1 MQILDTIPELKK
13 LSQTWHREG
22 LRVALVPTMGF
33 FHSGHLSLMRHASTL
48 ADKVIVSRFVNP
60 TQFGPNEDLASYP
73 RNEEQDIVL
82 ATEAGVDALFQ
93 PTPDI
98 MYRPD
103 HATWVD
109 VAELSGLLC
118 GATRPIHFRG
128 VCTVVLKLLHLAA
141 PDVAVFGE
149 KDWQQLTIIRHMV
162 RDLDLDV
169 CIEGHPIVREADGLA
184 LSSRNAYLTAEER
197 AQAPGI
203 REAIIKMVERVR
215 NGERNAEALLDALRN
230 DLARLVPLGQP
241 DYLSLVHP
249 DTLQPLS
256 HLENDA
262 LVAVAVKLGK
272 ARLIDNQ
279 RLLPLP
285 QLS

>member
-1 MQILDTIPELKK
+1 MQILDSPSALKS
-13 LSQTWHREG
+13 LSRSWRHAG

-33 FHSGHLSLMRHASTL
+33 FHAGHVSLMRHAATL

-73 RNEEQDIVL
+73 RDEAQDIRL
-82 ATEAGVDALFQ
+82 ATDAGVDALFQ
-93 PTPDI
+93 PSSES
-98 MYRPD
+98 MYRSD

-109 VAELSGLLC
+109 VPELGNVLC
-118 GATRPIHFRG
+118 GASRPDHFRG
-128 VCTVVLKLLHLAA
+128 VCTVVLKLLHMAE

-169 CIEGHPIVREADGLA
+169 RIEGHPIVREADGLA
-184 LSSRNAYLTAEER
+184 LSSRNAYLSPEER

-203 REAIIKMVERVR
+203 RAAILHICDLVR
-215 NGERNAEALLDALRN
+215 QGERNAITLRNVLLDTLSRN
-230 DLARLVPLGQP
+230 VELGQP
-241 DYLSLVHP
+241 DYLSFVHP
-249 DTLQPLS
+249 DTLQPLTN
-256 HLENDA
+256 LEDA
-262 LVAVAVKLGK
+262 ALLAVAVKLGK

-279 RLLPLP
+279 HLPLD
-285 QLS
+285 